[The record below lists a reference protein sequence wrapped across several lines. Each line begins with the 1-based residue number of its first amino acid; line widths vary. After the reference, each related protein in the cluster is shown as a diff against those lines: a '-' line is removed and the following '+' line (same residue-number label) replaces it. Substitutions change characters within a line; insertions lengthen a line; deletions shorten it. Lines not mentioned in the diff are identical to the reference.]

1 MNQSMNIY
9 VSQNHKLTSF
19 LITWYYS
26 RYCECFAAGVY
37 CIGNCTCQ
45 GCLNKP
51 EFEEIVLETRQ
62 QIESRNPLAFAPKI
76 MRAAESS
83 PSNKVILDSYIYISL
98 FSMMIAIHQAISYWF
113 FMFQN
118 MHRRITMNLLP
129 LQGTR
134 EVVIARNL
142 AALKSIVN
150 AIRLVSSIPGIV

>member
-9 VSQNHKLTSF
+9 VSQNHKLTLL

-37 CIGNCTCQ
+37 CIGNCSCQ

-62 QIESRNPLAFAPKI
+62 QIAFAPKI

-98 FSMMIAIHQAISYWF
+98 FSMMIAIRQAISY
-113 FMFQN
+113 
-118 MHRRITMNLLP
+118 
-129 LQGTR
+129 
-134 EVVIARNL
+134 
-142 AALKSIVN
+142 
-150 AIRLVSSIPGIV
+150 